1 MYLACAEC
9 EQAVRISDSHV
20 SLHTMTQCN
29 AQNSQLLI
37 TVITAVRFLMVHFTS
52 VSSEGLFVVR
62 NLGTLFL

>member
-20 SLHTMTQCN
+20 SLHTMTLCN

-37 TVITAVRFLMVHFTS
+37 TVITAVRFLMVQC
-52 VSSEGLFVVR
+52 LF
-62 NLGTLFL
+62 